1 MKYHK
6 NLIVIF
12 MILYDNSNIKQETMN
27 ADPNTPPTRTSK
39 HNIRTE
45 APPGAPKKKSRIQKK
60 PFQSPTACR
69 SITFAAETNDVA
81 ASPPPTFATKRTRA
95 ERRAISPIQV
105 VEITETPPL
114 KRVRQSD
121 HWVKIHTKARTR
133 AQTAKMGSCHATVSE
148 SEDDE

>member
-1 MKYHK
+1 
-6 NLIVIF
+6 
-12 MILYDNSNIKQETMN
+12 MIIATSSKQQETMN

-69 SITFAAETNDVA
+69 SITFAVATDDVVA
-81 ASPPPTFATKRTRA
+81 PPPPTFATKRTRA
-95 ERRAISPIQV
+95 ERRAVSPIQV
-105 VEITETPPL
+105 VETTETPPL

-133 AQTAKMGSCHATVSE
+133 SQNAKMDSCHATVSG

>member
-1 MKYHK
+1 
-6 NLIVIF
+6 
-12 MILYDNSNIKQETMN
+12 MIIATSKQQETMN

-60 PFQSPTACR
+60 PFQSPTLGSTACR
-69 SITFAAETNDVA
+69 SITFAVATDDVVA
-81 ASPPPTFATKRTRA
+81 PPPLTLGTKRTRA
-95 ERRAISPIQV
+95 ERRAVSPIQV

-133 AQTAKMGSCHATVSE
+133 AQTAKMGSCHTTVSG